1 MAPVTMPLNDL
12 EGHSLLLIGTILTH
26 IPRET

>member
-1 MAPVTMPLNDL
+1 MAPLPLNDL
-12 EGHSLLLIGTILTH
+12 EGHLVFETIPTS